1 MFSLNKHPFQ
11 IVFRFLPL
19 FILPLLGAVLL
30 SFQTAATAA
39 PTATFNV
46 NVSFDA
52 ADANVGDGLCAI
64 SANLG
69 GACTLRAAI
78 QEANA
83 SAGSDTINLPSSV
96 YLITIGG
103 SDSSLAPNA
112 ATGDLDITTAAGVVI
127 EGNNSIIINNASTT
141 GFNSFVTLDI
151 NQDAVATINDI
162 TIQNST
168 RAIDSRGPLTLN
180 NVTVKDPLLQSN
192 GSPASTTPGI
202 LSTHNFTATNL
213 TISNLGNVFSVLSI
227 GGADK
232 TTVLNGLVVENS
244 TGLFGTIAL
253 GGGNNH
259 DLELRNSRITGLG
272 ATNNTASGLS
282 VNSGAGHTIII
293 DDVTISNQ
301 NGNGISYSSASNSSL
316 LVTNSTLSGNRN
328 AGISA
333 AGSTN
338 TISLNNVTITNNAG
352 VNGFPGGIHIFTNS
366 LPTVNIQNSIIGGN
380 QSTGA
385 NADCLG
391 TFTSGGNNIIS
402 SVTGCTINGDTTG
415 NITGE
420 APDLAPLADNGGVG
434 HTHALLTGSPA
445 INAGGT
451 DCEVDDQLGT
461 ARPIGS
467 ACDIGAVEGAS
478 GAAVPPTI
486 TTIVPNS
493 GTQGTGG
500 FTLTVNGTGFSGSS
514 VVRWKG
520 LARETTFVNATQ
532 ITAAIPASDM
542 VRGGTAGVT
551 VFDSS
556 QGVSSNSVN
565 FTINNPLPVISSISP
580 TTVREGLSAGVVVNG
595 TGFNADSRVLMDGV
609 QIPTTF
615 RAGVLRAVVPS
626 SATTPVG
633 KEITLRVQ
641 NPTPG
646 GGTSS
651 QFRVLTVISDVV
663 VGNGAI
669 TPTLGT
675 SQELSTF
682 TLNWVHPTDWRE
694 LESMEFRLLDEEG
707 NVVMWLGFVEEFGT
721 QGAIALMDEGG
732 NIAALGFAGDDTE
745 LVGPFGTL
753 KLADTVLNAA
763 PGTTIEVVYAVQF
776 SKAMEGRTFHVEMNA
791 TEPLS
796 GENADANGFEPA
808 GDITVPMS
816 LFLPIV
822 VRN

>member
-1 MFSLNKHPFQ
+1 MFSLKKHPFQ
-11 IVFRFLPL
+11 IVLRFLSL
-19 FILPLLGAVLL
+19 VTVLL
-30 SFQTAATAA
+30 LVSVLFASQPIATAA

-46 NVSFDA
+46 NVSFDG
-52 ADANVGDGLCAI
+52 ADVNVGDGNCAI
-64 SANLG
+64 NANLG

-83 SAGSDTINLPSSV
+83 SAGADTIHLPSSV
-96 YLITIGG
+96 YLITVGG
-103 SDSSLAPNA
+103 TDSSFSPNA
-112 ATGDLDITTAAGVVI
+112 AIGDLDIIGAGGVTI
-127 EGNNSIIINNASTT
+127 EGNNSIVINNTAASAFTVFPT
-141 GFNSFVTLDI
+141 FDI

-162 TIQNST
+162 TIQNSS
-168 RAIDSRGPLTLN
+168 RALDNRGDLTLN
-180 NVTVKDPLLQSN
+180 NVVIKDPLLQSN
-192 GSPASTTPGI
+192 GNPVSSTPGI
-202 LSTHNFTATNL
+202 TSLGDFTANNL
-213 TISNLGNVFSVLSI
+213 HISNLGNVFSVISV

-232 TTVLNGLVVENS
+232 TTVFDHLVIEGS
-244 TGLFGTIAL
+244 SGLFGAISL

-259 DLELRNSRITGLG
+259 TLEIHNSQITGLG
-272 ATNNTASGLS
+272 ATTQHTALTANNGSGHEVLVNNSTFTNQGGNAISFSS
-282 VNSGAGHTIII
+282 VTNSVLTVH
-293 DDVTISNQ
+293 
-301 NGNGISYSSASNSSL
+301 
-316 LVTNSTLSGNRN
+316 NSTLSGNRH

-333 AGSTN
+333 AVSTN
-338 TISLNNVTITNNAG
+338 TINLNNVTITNNAG
-352 VNGFPGGIHIFTNS
+352 ANGLPGGVLAFSNS
-366 LPTVNIQNSIIGGN
+366 LPVFNVQNSIIGGN

-385 NADCLG
+385 NADCAG
-391 TFTSGGNNIIS
+391 TIISGGNNLIT

-434 HTHALLTGSPA
+434 KTHALLTGSPA
-445 INAGGT
+445 IDAGGN
-451 DCEVDDQLGT
+451 DCLANDQLGT

-467 ACDIGAVEGAS
+467 ACDIGAVEGAE
-478 GAAVPPTI
+478 GTAVPPTI
-486 TTIVPNS
+486 TTIDPTS

-500 FTLTVNGTGFSGSS
+500 FTLTVNGTGFSAAS

-520 LARETTFVNATQ
+520 LARETTFVNGTQ
-532 ITAAIPASDM
+532 LTAAIPASDM
-542 VRGGTAGVT
+542 IRGGTAGVT

-556 QGVSSNSVN
+556 QGVTSNSVN
-565 FTINNPLPVISSISP
+565 FTINNPLPVIDSISP

-633 KEITLRVQ
+633 KQITLRVQ

-651 QFRVLTVISDVV
+651 QFRTLTVINTIV
-663 VGNGAI
+663 VGEGTF
-669 TPTLGT
+669 TPTVAT
-675 SQELSTF
+675 SQELSYF

-694 LESMEFRLLDEEG
+694 LESMEFRLVDDEG

-721 QGAIALMDEGG
+721 QGAIALMDAGG
-732 NIAALGFAGDDTE
+732 NISGLGFAGEDTE

-763 PGTTIEVVYAVQF
+763 PGQTIEVVYAVQF
-776 SKAMEGRTFHVEMNA
+776 SKEMEGRTFHVEMNA

-796 GENADANGFEPA
+796 GEDADANGFEPA
-808 GDITVPMS
+808 GDITVPMK
-816 LFLPIV
+816 LFLPVV
-822 VRN
+822 VRD